1 MGESTTPCTILLAG
15 LCCSDQRRC
24 VCADALVS
32 DERAEAARA
41 QAAEE
46 AEAAFQRECTF
57 TPALD
62 TVSKKLAELS
72 QPRYTVVHTR
82 RRATSAVAVVCFH
95 LGVSLSPDCVA
106 ALGQPVGALL

>member
-1 MGESTTPCTILLAG
+1 M
-15 LCCSDQRRC
+15 
-24 VCADALVS
+24 CADALVS

-72 QPRYTVVHTR
+72 QPRYTH
-82 RRATSAVAVVCFH
+82 ASAVAVVCFH

-106 ALGQPVGALL
+106 AWAQPVGAVL

>member
-1 MGESTTPCTILLAG
+1 MAG
-15 LCCSDQRRC
+15 GG
-24 VCADALVS
+24 VGCADALVS

-72 QPRYTVVHTR
+72 QPRYTH
-82 RRATSAVAVVCFH
+82 ASAW
-95 LGVSLSPDCVA
+95 LSCA
-106 ALGQPVGALL
+106 SISECR

>member
-1 MGESTTPCTILLAG
+1 M
-15 LCCSDQRRC
+15 
-24 VCADALVS
+24 CADALVS

-72 QPRYTVVHTR
+72 QPRYTHT
-82 RRATSAVAVVCFH
+82 TPSVAVACFH
-95 LGVSLSPDCVA
+95 LISECR
-106 ALGQPVGALL
+106 

>member
-1 MGESTTPCTILLAG
+1 ML
-15 LCCSDQRRC
+15 RRAAAVC

-72 QPRYTVVHTR
+72 QPRYTHAPR
-82 RRATSAVAVVCFH
+82 RGCRVLPSRSVAE
-95 LGVSLSPDCVA
+95 S
-106 ALGQPVGALL
+106 